1 MMSVE
6 CGGPWLKGSY
16 KLGRI
21 RRKFFAV
28 SRGGLDLDC
37 FKELF
42 EALCMP
48 VPPLFAEL
56 RVEVRSLLEKLL

>member
-1 MMSVE
+1 MSVE
-6 CGGPWLKGSY
+6 CEGPWLKGSY

-28 SRGGLDLDC
+28 SRGGLDRDC

-56 RVEVRSLLEKLL
+56 